1 MRPTHKW
8 LADIIERAPIYVV
21 DLAEARRTGNTAA
34 IAYAEAVRRWQ
45 DEASLAV
52 AEAALIR
59 SSGSGSRKPD
69 DHARAALSASVVNM
83 KRTGLFG

>member
-21 DLAEARRTGNTAA
+21 DVAEAQRTGNVAA

-45 DEASLAV
+45 EEAALAV
-52 AEAALIR
+52 AQGCP
-59 SSGSGSRKPD
+59 GSFVGI
-69 DHARAALSASVVNM
+69 
-83 KRTGLFG
+83 